1 MPVDLEP
8 FIELPRHDCAGLA
21 SDAYRFGYR
30 CKETGV
36 PAAIVEIAAPTVAQC
51 VPLKVSARMTIDGKI
66 VVNAQLP
73 GVDLGTP
80 SRECEAVSLIEL
92 VEAAISV
99 DNLRME
105 EAGRHELLTFLGAL
119 EISIQRVKIALAAM

>member
-1 MPVDLEP
+1 
-8 FIELPRHDCAGLA
+8 
-21 SDAYRFGYR
+21 
-30 CKETGV
+30 
-36 PAAIVEIAAPTVAQC
+36 
-51 VPLKVSARMTIDGKI
+51 MTIDGKI

-73 GVDLGTP
+73 GVDHGTP

-105 EAGRHELLTFLGAL
+105 EAGRRELLTFLGAL